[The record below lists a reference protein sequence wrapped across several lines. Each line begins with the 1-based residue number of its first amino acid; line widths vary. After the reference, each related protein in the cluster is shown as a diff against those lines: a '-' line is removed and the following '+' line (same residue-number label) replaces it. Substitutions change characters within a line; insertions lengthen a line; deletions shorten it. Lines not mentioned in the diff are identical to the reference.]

1 MLVIL
6 KFIQNLVGTLNSDGT
21 PRQVAAGIALGAVFG
36 LTPLMNLHNLVLFGL
51 ALILNLSMSGVFL
64 GWAVFIPVGF
74 ALDPLF
80 DAIGKALLGSG
91 ALRPLWTTLYNVP
104 VVPFT
109 NFTNSVVLGSFV
121 FWLVTLVPFYFLWKW
136 AVARYRER
144 VYARLKQWR
153 FFQMITASKLYT
165 TWHSLSRFVP

>member
-1 MLVIL
+1 MLLL
-6 KFIQNLVGTLNSDGT
+6 KFIQQLIGTLNSDGT

-51 ALILNLSMSGVFL
+51 ALILNLSMAGVFL
-64 GWAVFIPVGF
+64 GWAVFVPVGF

-80 DAIGKALLGSG
+80 DAIGKALLG
-91 ALRPLWTTLYNVP
+91 ADVLRPLWTSLYNMP

-109 NFTNSVVLGSFV
+109 NFNNSVVLGSFV

-136 AVARYRER
+136 AVMRYREK
-144 VYARLKQWR
+144 VYERLKEMR
-153 FFQMITASKLYT
+153 FFQLITASKLYT
-165 TWHSLSRFVP
+165 TYRSFTRFVP

>member
-1 MLVIL
+1 MLLIL
-6 KFIQNLVGTLNSDGT
+6 KFIQQLVGTLNSDGT

-80 DAIGKALLGSG
+80 DAIGRGLLGAD
-91 ALRPLWTTLYNVP
+91 ALRPLWTSLYNMP

-109 NFTNSVVLGSFV
+109 NFNNSIVLGSFV

-136 AVARYRER
+136 AVTRYREK
-144 VYARLKQWR
+144 VFERLKKWR
-153 FFQMITASKLYT
+153 VFQVIAASNWYT
-165 TWHSLSRFVP
+165 RYRSLSRFVP

>member
-1 MLVIL
+1 MLFL
-6 KFIQNLVGTLNSDGT
+6 KFIQQLIGTLNSDGT

-64 GWAVFIPVGF
+64 GWAVFVPVGF

-80 DAIGKALLGSG
+80 DAIGRALLGAD
-91 ALRPLWTTLYNVP
+91 ALRGFWTTLYNVP

-109 NFTNSVVLGSFV
+109 NFNNSVVLGSFV

-136 AVARYRER
+136 AVTRYREK
-144 VYARLKQWR
+144 VYERLKKMR
-153 FFQMITASKLYT
+153 IFQVITASKLYT
-165 TWHSLSRFVP
+165 TYRSYARFIP